1 MYLLFAFAYVYI
13 ARHIPPLIPFSAINN
28 RSTSV
33 YGTNFIPVVF
43 KQACYVNPGRDKKMS
58 RFLTHK
64 FSSTSSSNNV
74 SFWTYKSL

>member
-1 MYLLFAFAYVYI
+1 MYLLFAFAYVCI

-43 KQACYVNPGRDKKMS
+43 KQACYVNPGRDKKNEQV
-58 RFLTHK
+58 FNTQVLK
-64 FSSTSSSNNV
+64 
-74 SFWTYKSL
+74 YIIK